1 METTREPAEVGE
13 FAPSMYTCVHV
24 RTYVCMCR
32 LHCGCSLPPYLDTTG
47 AQCVLLLPS
56 RIPCSPLPCTLLPLM
71 PFHIHPFRPHWR
83 FTSCAPSRV
92 ISLTLSLPPLSLS
105 QSLFPPRRPRLQF
118 NERYTLSSSCSR
130 RRCFHSAAQ
139 SVSARLPVRFVH
151 REMRVRTYAGRTSVT
166 HEPKRT
172 WEEIRAFAR

>member
-1 METTREPAEVGE
+1 MNSPRV
-13 FAPSMYTCVHV
+13 CIHV
-24 RTYVCMCR
+24 CTYVCMYVCVGCIVDVPS
-32 LHCGCSLPPYLDTTG
+32 LHTSTQPARNVYYSFRP
-47 AQCVLLLPS
+47 ASRVLLSPVPCCPS
-56 RIPCSPLPCTLLPLM
+56 CLSTSIPFDHTGDSPRAPRLASSHSLFPFLLSPC
-71 PFHIHPFRPHWR
+71 RN
-83 FTSCAPSRV
+83 
-92 ISLTLSLPPLSLS
+92 LS
-105 QSLFPPRRPRLQF
+105 FPPRRPRLQF